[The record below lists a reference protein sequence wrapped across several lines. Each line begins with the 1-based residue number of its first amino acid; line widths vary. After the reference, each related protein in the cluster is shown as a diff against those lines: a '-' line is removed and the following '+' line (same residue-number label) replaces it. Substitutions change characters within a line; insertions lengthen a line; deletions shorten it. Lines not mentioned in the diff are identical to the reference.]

1 METVPTRL
9 TAHFFTL
16 RDHRVRAR
24 CQHRLL
30 DVVIIALCAVIANCN
45 DWQQIAL
52 FARERLDWFRRFL
65 RLPNGAPSHDTF
77 ERIFARIDPVA
88 FQRCFASWTRA
99 ATSALGIPHIA
110 IDGKT
115 LRGSGGG
122 ASGLG
127 QLHLVS
133 AWATD
138 AGLSLGQVAV
148 EGMSNEITA
157 IPKLLELLDLK
168 GAFVT
173 IDAMGC
179 QKEIARQVVEGGGE
193 YLLAVKGN
201 QERLFDDVRDGIG
214 TAMDEG
220 ADGPEYEVHVSEE
233 VTHGR
238 KQTRTCVVVHDVEE
252 IRDRSLWPKLATVGM
267 CICEREIDGKRGG
280 ERRYFISSSGTLGA
294 KEFGEM
300 VRNHWRI
307 ENHLHWQLDV
317 TFREDENRV
326 GERNA
331 AENLSLLRKWALG
344 LLKQEPTKLSM
355 ACKRLRAALSTSYLE
370 NVLHSADNL
379 GQV

>member
-1 METVPTRL
+1 MDTVFPTRL
-9 TAHFFTL
+9 ATHFATL
-16 RDHRVRAR
+16 RDHRVRSR

-30 DVVIIALCAVIANCN
+30 DVVLIALCAVIANCN

-52 FARERLDWFRRFL
+52 FARERLDWLRRFL
-65 RLPNGAPSHDTF
+65 HLPNGAPSHDTF
-77 ERIFARIDPVA
+77 ERIFARLDPVA
-88 FQRCFASWTRA
+88 FQRCFGSWTRA
-99 ATSALGIPHIA
+99 ASEALGITHIA

-148 EGMSNEITA
+148 EGKSNEITA

-179 QKEIARQVVEGGGE
+179 QKEIAKRVVEGGGE

-201 QERLFDDVRDGIG
+201 QERLFDDVREVIG
-214 TAMDEG
+214 TALDEG
-220 ADGPEYEVHVSEE
+220 AGGSDYEVHVTEE

-238 KQTRTCVVVHDVEE
+238 KRTRTYVVVKAVEG
-252 IRDRSLWPKLATVGM
+252 IRDRALWPKLGSVGM
-267 CICEREIDGKRGG
+267 CISEREVDGKSVG
-280 ERRYFISSSGTLGA
+280 ETRYFISSGKWGA
-294 KEFGEM
+294 KEFGEL
-300 VRNHWRI
+300 VRNHWRV

-331 AENLSLLRKWALG
+331 AENLALLRKLALG

-355 ACKRLRAALSTSYLE
+355 ACKRLRAAMSTPFLE
-370 NVLHSADNL
+370 KVLHSADNL
-379 GQV
+379 GKV